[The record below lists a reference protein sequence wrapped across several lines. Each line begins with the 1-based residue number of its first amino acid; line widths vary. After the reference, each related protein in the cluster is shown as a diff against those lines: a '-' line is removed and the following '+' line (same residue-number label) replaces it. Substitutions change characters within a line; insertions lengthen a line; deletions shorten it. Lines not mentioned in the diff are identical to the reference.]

1 MNTEE
6 QITISNNELKKRTS
20 EIRDLKKQIKQKE
33 LELKYLKRDLDI
45 SQDEFDILNESTSA
59 LIRKINNIPEYF

>member
-6 QITISNNELKKRTS
+6 QITISNNELKKRAS

-33 LELKYLKRDLDI
+33 LELKYLNRDLDI

>member
-1 MNTEE
+1 MDTEE
-6 QITISNNELKKRTS
+6 IMKMTISNNELKKRTS

-45 SQDEFDILNESTSA
+45 SQDEFDILSETTSA
-59 LIRKINNIPEYF
+59 LARKINNIPV